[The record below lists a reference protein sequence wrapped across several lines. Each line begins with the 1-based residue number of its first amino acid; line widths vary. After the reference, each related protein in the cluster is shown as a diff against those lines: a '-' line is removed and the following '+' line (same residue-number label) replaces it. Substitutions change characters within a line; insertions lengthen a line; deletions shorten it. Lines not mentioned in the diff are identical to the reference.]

1 MRPWDFKYVMF
12 RALNNKDLD
21 SKARPG
27 YRFDLPNLPG
37 IDLIVA
43 RRDDPLMSSVVTAP
57 YWDQWGVFDEASGIY
72 IGVCARSRNPCY
84 EAAVKELEHD
94 TPESYAIRINML
106 HCKRITTILTG
117 GMK

>member
-12 RALNNKDLD
+12 QALDNKDLD

-57 YWDQWGVFDEASGIY
+57 YWDQWGYSMKRAVSTSAYVQGP
-72 IGVCARSRNPCY
+72 ATRATKQRSRSWSTIHRSRMRYGSTCFTANASQPY
-84 EAAVKELEHD
+84 LLEV
-94 TPESYAIRINML
+94 
-106 HCKRITTILTG
+106 
-117 GMK
+117 

>member
-12 RALNNKDLD
+12 QALDNKDLD

-43 RRDDPLMSSVVTAP
+43 RRDDPLTASVVTAP
-57 YWDQWGVFDEASGIY
+57 YWDQWGIFDEESGFY
-72 IGVCARSRNPCY
+72 IGVSARARNACY

-94 TPESYAIRINML
+94 TPESYALRINEL
-106 HCKRITTILTG
+106 HCKRVTAILTG

>member
-12 RALNNKDLD
+12 QALNNREMD

-27 YRFDLPNLPG
+27 YRFNLQNLPG

-43 RRDDPLMSSVVTAP
+43 RRDDPLMWGVAP
-57 YWDQWGVFDEASGIY
+57 YWDLWGVFDEESGFY
-72 IGVCARSRNPCY
+72 IGVCAGSRNPCY

-94 TPESYAIRINML
+94 TLESYALRINEL
-106 HCKRITTILTG
+106 HCKRMTAILTG
-117 GMK
+117 GTK